1 MKKLTAL
8 LLSLILVFSLCSV
21 SAFAEEATESPTE
34 ESKLTDAQITELFFR
49 SFATL
54 VGHDLLTEDEVS
66 TILIKIDLD
75 RLKNEN
81 LLSEELYKSLND
93 IKGLFLLSQILKTEN
108 TDEQLPNEYSFGQGT
123 FVVGMDLK
131 AGTYDITCET
141 SSGSDMDNSMA
152 GLSDFYASQGMS
164 EYADVFN
171 SMSGMYDTIGG
182 LTVMTY
188 KPNTS
193 YYDQYLTL
201 KVGETARIILEDGG
215 KIEISDGTAKLVWIR

>member
-1 MKKLTAL
+1 MKKLTTL
-8 LLSLILVFSLCSV
+8 LLSIILIFSLCSV
-21 SAFAEEATESPTE
+21 SAFADETTAGKENEIQF
-34 ESKLTDAQITELFFR
+34 TDAQLTELFFR

-54 VGHDLLTEDEVS
+54 VGHDVFTADEIIAV
-66 TILIKIDLD
+66 LFEIDID
-75 RLKNEN
+75 RLHNEK
-81 LLSEELYKSLND
+81 LLADDLYSE
-93 IKGLFLLSQILKTEN
+93 LKETKDMATALINESN
-108 TDEQLPNEYSFGQGT
+108 KTNLPNEYSFGQGT
-123 FVVGMDLK
+123 FVVGLDLK
-131 AGTYDITCET
+131 PGTYDITCES
-141 SSGSDMDNSMA
+141 SSGNDMDSSIA
-152 GLSDFYASQGMS
+152 GLGDFYASQGMS
-164 EYADVFN
+164 EYADMFN

>member
-1 MKKLTAL
+1 MKKLIAL
-8 LLSLILVFSLCSV
+8 LLSLILVFSICSV
-21 SAFAEEATESPTE
+21 SAFAEETTSTDNAMQF
-34 ESKLTDAQITELFFR
+34 TDAQLTELFFR

-54 VGHDLLTEDEVS
+54 VGHDVFTLDEIVAV
-66 TILIKIDLD
+66 LFEIDID
-75 RLKNEN
+75 RLHNEK
-81 LLSEELYKSLND
+81 LLADDLYSE
-93 IKGLFLLSQILKTEN
+93 LKETKDMATALINESN
-108 TDEQLPNEYSFGQGT
+108 KTNLPNEYSFGQGT
-123 FVVGMDLK
+123 FVVGLDLK
-131 AGTYDITCET
+131 PGTYDITCES
-141 SSGSDMDNSMA
+141 SSGNDMDSSMA
-152 GLSDFYASQGMS
+152 GLGDFYASQGMS
-164 EYADVFN
+164 EYADMFN